1 MTTTGG
7 LFGKHHEYRQGLTG
21 YAGSEWFKTKA
32 ELGAGYKQAI
42 MDGLDEQSAILTK
55 NKIQAETNKFLI
67 DSEVAKAAPNAM
79 AMANRIK
86 DMGLNAV
93 PQWGWSKA
101 FDKTVR
107 DWADNTA
114 HNVAKL
120 FGKEYYPKINP
131 LDKTLG
137 VGSTLFYL
145 STLTNRPGFWISQ
158 VLTSPAAIRHML
170 RDTDIPLVDIA
181 KYFTKGTFRA
191 FGGMGASESFAKV
204 IHHMVN
210 NTDSIHPLLQNELNA
225 IGWLDP
231 QATSKMAKVMR
242 WATGQAPAE
251 YADTFSRYW
260 TASFMH
266 EYYVGKGYKGD
277 DLAQAV
283 VAATDST
290 MVLYN
295 RSSKGSWV
303 QQAGMFGQNANPL
316 LTFGTAQL
324 GNLVADMKFI
334 AKDPAKL
341 RSYLPFLST
350 FAITQLMAGSIGLPL
365 LVEYEFLRDF
375 FVKLDPSLD
384 EMLPSIK
391 RIMIDEPAVLE
402 RGVVS
407 AATGFDV
414 GSGMRWNPFLNKF
427 LLNDNQGLI
436 DIFPVIAF
444 MGSVGSAAGA
454 AIQTEMGGGTAA
466 DKRKKMMAVAPFV
479 GGKALIDEWY
489 FDASGRSM
497 VPSNTRSHG
506 MVEQT
511 GKERLSTVLGS
522 QTVEK
527 AKASSKEYLLKT
539 ADANIAQATRKY
551 VDQIADGIM
560 GIGGADNSERAIN
573 KLIELKYNGKEINK
587 LVKAQFKK
595 RVTTAEQRR
604 LMLTSRA
611 AQRLRLNEADLTG
624 IGE

>member
-1 MTTTGG
+1 
-7 LFGKHHEYRQGLTG
+7 
-21 YAGSEWFKTKA
+21 
-32 ELGAGYKQAI
+32 
-42 MDGLDEQSAILTK
+42 
-55 NKIQAETNKFLI
+55 
-67 DSEVAKAAPNAM
+67 
-79 AMANRIK
+79 
-86 DMGLNAV
+86 
-93 PQWGWSKA
+93 
-101 FDKTVR
+101 
-107 DWADNTA
+107 
-114 HNVAKL
+114 
-120 FGKEYYPKINP
+120 
-131 LDKTLG
+131 
-137 VGSTLFYL
+137 
-145 STLTNRPGFWISQ
+145 
-158 VLTSPAAIRHML
+158 
-170 RDTDIPLVDIA
+170 
-181 KYFTKGTFRA
+181 
-191 FGGMGASESFAKV
+191 
-204 IHHMVN
+204 
-210 NTDSIHPLLQNELNA
+210 
-225 IGWLDP
+225 
-231 QATSKMAKVMR
+231 
-242 WATGQAPAE
+242 
-251 YADTFSRYW
+251 
-260 TASFMH
+260 
-266 EYYVGKGYKGD
+266 
-277 DLAQAV
+277 
-283 VAATDST
+283 
-290 MVLYN
+290 
-295 RSSKGSWV
+295 
-303 QQAGMFGQNANPL
+303 
-316 LTFGTAQL
+316 
-324 GNLVADMKFI
+324 
-334 AKDPAKL
+334 
-341 RSYLPFLST
+341 
-350 FAITQLMAGSIGLPL
+350 
-365 LVEYEFLRDF
+365 
-375 FVKLDPSLD
+375 
-384 EMLPSIK
+384 MLPSIK